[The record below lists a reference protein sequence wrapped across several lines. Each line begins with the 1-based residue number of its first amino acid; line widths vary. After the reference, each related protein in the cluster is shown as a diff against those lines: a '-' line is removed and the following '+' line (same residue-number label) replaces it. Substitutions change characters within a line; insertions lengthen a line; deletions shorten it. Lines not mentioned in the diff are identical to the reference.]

1 MHIWKNW
8 QYNKERGADIN
19 LNQKSRYLNK
29 VYKDEVKEELEVSK
43 SAKSGKK
50 KIDKSKQRKDY
61 RDPLE

>member
-1 MHIWKNW
+1 MPRNW

-29 VYKDEVKEELEVSK
+29 VFKDEVKVEVEVLK

-50 KIDKSKQRKDY
+50 KSDKIKQRKDF

>member
-1 MHIWKNW
+1 MPRNW

-29 VYKDEVKEELEVSK
+29 VFKDEVKVEVEVLK

-50 KIDKSKQRKDY
+50 KSDKIK
-61 RDPLE
+61 